1 MAQHLLGTRF
11 APHSFSKTIKKHKNV
26 ECTVIDQS
34 ICSKVRAIVPRK
46 KVTLR
51 ASSKDKI
58 RIVPMQYGC
67 V

>member
-34 ICSKVRAIVPRK
+34 ICSKVRAPTQIAFKQKLYVSVGFYRPGI
-46 KVTLR
+46 R
-51 ASSKDKI
+51 A
-58 RIVPMQYGC
+58 QNG
-67 V
+67 